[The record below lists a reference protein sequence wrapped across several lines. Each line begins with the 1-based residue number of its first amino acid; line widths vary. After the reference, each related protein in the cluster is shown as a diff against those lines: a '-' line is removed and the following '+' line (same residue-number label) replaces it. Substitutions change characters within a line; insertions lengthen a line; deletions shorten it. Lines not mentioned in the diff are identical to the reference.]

1 MKIQKNS
8 GGYKL
13 KLTDVEYESLKG
25 IVNRY
30 CKQTLG
36 DDSFTSDCSIYDS
49 TVLYMAQIMKGMD

>member
-30 CKQTLG
+30 CNQTLG
-36 DDSFTSDCSIYDS
+36 QNNFTSDCSIYDNV
-49 TVLYMAQIMKGMD
+49 VLGMAQTMKGMD